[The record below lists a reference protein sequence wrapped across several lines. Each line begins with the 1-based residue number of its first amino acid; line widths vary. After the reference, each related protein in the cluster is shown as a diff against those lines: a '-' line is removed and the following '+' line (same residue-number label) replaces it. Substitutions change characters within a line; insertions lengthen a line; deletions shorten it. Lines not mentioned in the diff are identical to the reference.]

1 MLGWLHGVTLS
12 GLTHA
17 RVSADYQCWTNTKT
31 GVGAG
36 CRRGT
41 GGYWDFNVG
50 PPTLLSWA
58 SECCDS
64 KPNSP
69 L

>member
-17 RVSADYQCWTNTKT
+17 RVSADYQCWTNAKT
-31 GVGAG
+31 GAGAG

-58 SECCDS
+58 SECSDS